1 MFTLP
6 KSLYP
11 FYNKSDKTFTLP
23 NVAVGRVKLK
33 SKPKGTKLKAEPS
46 TIIPVFSAFFSHA
59 SFLKTDSWK
68 LIAYPVKDDKPM
80 HVFVDPATLYVI
92 GRSVLNFY
100 SDPSLGSDI
109 ALAVLSSPPP
119 THTPNSFSP
128 RKPPSIEQLQL
139 SHWNGVGQRYQEFYT
154 VLKNYSKTIEEKAQT
169 SKQTQ
174 DDLHEKLQSLTI
186 QDIMPPLD
194 SVKADPGTTS
204 GATNILID
212 PPTTAEDLDEPPT
225 PKSTKSLP
233 QRSDLRIPPDHPP
246 CPPSRTPPSTD
257 NKESNK

>member
-11 FYNKSDKTFTLP
+11 FYNQVDKTFSLP

-33 SKPKGTKLKAEPS
+33 SKSKGTKLKREPT

-59 SFLKTDSWK
+59 SFLKTETWK
-68 LIAYPVKDDKPM
+68 LITYPAKSDHDKPM

-92 GRSVLNFY
+92 GSSIVNFY

-109 ALAVLSSPPP
+109 ALAVLTSPRPIEIP
-119 THTPNSFSP
+119 SAFSP
-128 RKPPSIEQLQL
+128 RKPPSIEQHRL
-139 SHWNGVGQRYQEFYT
+139 SHWNSVGQRYQEFYT
-154 VLKNYSKTIEEKAQT
+154 VLKDYSKTLEEKAQT

-186 QDIMPPLD
+186 QDIIPPCPPTCTDDRPTPNAL
-194 SVKADPGTTS
+194 TTS
-204 GATNILID
+204 EA
-212 PPTTAEDLDEPPT
+212 LDEPPNLT
-225 PKSTKSLP
+225 STKP
-233 QRSDLRIPPDHPP
+233 DPPHPP
-246 CPPSRTPPSTD
+246 PGSPSRTPVPTD

>member
-33 SKPKGTKLKAEPS
+33 SKPKGTKLKSEPS

-119 THTPNSFSP
+119 THTSDSFSP

-186 QDIMPPLD
+186 QDIMPP
-194 SVKADPGTTS
+194 SPPTCTAAM
-204 GATNILID
+204 ATPNPL
-212 PPTTAEDLDEPPT
+212 TTAEDLDEPT
-225 PKSTKSLP
+225 TLKSTKSQP
-233 QRSDLRIPPDHPP
+233 IAAPEHPP
-246 CPPSRTPPSTD
+246 CPPSRTHPSTD